1 MFVYCRVTT
10 QDARGDEKLAEKL
23 QDLAGV
29 VTRAATGRQP
39 DFSPHGDA
47 ALLSGQSPA
56 AAERRLSLTI
66 SHSREMCVLNQYL
79 IMLNPVKTE
88 AVLKF
93 ACSELPARS
102 VELRCPRGAPF
113 GSPEPDLDGEL

>member
-29 VTRAATGRQP
+29 VTCAAMGRQP

-47 ALLSGQSPA
+47 RCCQGRALRPWSVA
-56 AAERRLSLTI
+56 
-66 SHSREMCVLNQYL
+66 SHSPSPTAARCV
-79 IMLNPVKTE
+79 
-88 AVLKF
+88 
-93 ACSELPARS
+93 S
-102 VELRCPRGAPF
+102 
-113 GSPEPDLDGEL
+113 SPSTL